1 MKHFEY
7 FAEPT
12 FTSVHPRWIP
22 RISIVM
28 LLAFMFTFC
37 GCLSRPP
44 MNEQTFSFNIPI
56 LATTNGEAGER
67 VLGIRTL
74 QIASPFDE
82 RALVYRTGEFSY
94 QRNPYAEFLDSPSEG
109 LIAPI
114 CGILRGDGCFSDVVL
129 AGSVVKPDTLVE
141 ITINQLYG
149 DIRKPQS
156 PCAVL
161 AIQVTFLDAT
171 NGMPGKIILQRD
183 YSRRVPLE
191 SGTPAALMEG
201 WNKALIEIFAEVAT
215 DFRRQEI
222 EKKRPG
228 IRSGESKRSPL
239 ILETN
244 VLGRFAAGD
253 VRQDSSK
260 HYTSAVAMERWP

>member
-228 IRSGESKRSPL
+228 IRSGESK
-239 ILETN
+239 
-244 VLGRFAAGD
+244 
-253 VRQDSSK
+253 
-260 HYTSAVAMERWP
+260 